1 MNVIAALQE
10 LHEILEQHFWLLM
23 VTFLLSYVVYKMFS
37 GPRNLPP
44 GIWTKN
50 FSIKIFFENWRCGN
64 IHMVLRILGP
74 VGRPLIGA
82 FGEIKDPKNIHK
94 DFMRLGQKYGDV
106 FSIYI
111 GNK

>member
-1 MNVIAALQE
+1 MWQYSHGIK
-10 LHEILEQHFWLLM
+10 
-23 VTFLLSYVVYKMFS
+23 TF
-37 GPRNLPP
+37 
-44 GIWTKN
+44 
-50 FSIKIFFENWRCGN
+50 
-64 IHMVLRILGP
+64 LGP

-106 FSIYI
+106 FSMYI